1 MLDKQLIDKILTEA
15 LSTGGDFAEI
25 FVEKK
30 SSSNLFMIDGKVESS
45 ISGRDFGIG
54 IRIFK
59 GLFSVYGYTNDMNE
73 ESLLKATKK
82 IASSISGTKED
93 ITINLI
99 KQDIENINKIQI
111 YPQDIKKSEKI
122 ELMKIASHSAKDYD
136 KHISQVRV
144 SLGDVKQNILIA
156 NSEGLFTTD
165 ERVRGR
171 ISIESVATDGND
183 MQTGRVSPG
192 ASAGFEFFRNMDIEA
207 EAREASRIAKTMLF
221 ASYAPSGKFPVV
233 IDNRFG
239 GVIFHEACGHGLEA
253 SSVAKGNSIFA
264 GKMGQMIASP
274 LVSAVD
280 DGTLPNEWGSLTID
294 DEGHKTQ
301 RNLLIENGILKGYLV
316 DKLNGRRMGIKST
329 GSGRRESYKYAPTSR
344 MTNTFILN
352 GKSSFD
358 EIIKNTEY
366 GIYAKNMGGGSVNPA
381 TGDFNFAV
389 MEGYIIRNGKICEP
403 VRGATLIGNG
413 GEVLK
418 KIDMVGNNLGFGQGM
433 CGSSS
438 GSIPTN
444 VGEPTIRVSEITVGA
459 VSYTHLTLPTTSRV

>member
-156 NSEGLFTTD
+156 NSEGLFTAD

-253 SSVAKGNSIFA
+253 SSVAKENSIFA

-316 DKLNGRRMGIKST
+316 DKLNGRRMDMKST

-389 MEGYIIRNGKICEP
+389 MEGYIIRNGEICEP

-444 VGEPTIRVSEITVGA
+444 VGEPTIRVSEITVGG
-459 VSYTHLTLPTTSRV
+459 RK

>member
-316 DKLNGRRMGIKST
+316 DKLNGRRMDMKST

-389 MEGYIIRNGKICEP
+389 MEGYIIKNGEICEP

-444 VGEPTIRVSEITVGA
+444 VGEPTIRVSEITVGG
-459 VSYTHLTLPTTSRV
+459 RK

>member
-156 NSEGLFTTD
+156 NSEGLFTAD

-316 DKLNGRRMGIKST
+316 DKLNGRRMDMKST

-389 MEGYIIRNGKICEP
+389 MEGYIIRNGEICEP

-444 VGEPTIRVSEITVGA
+444 VGQSTIRVSEITVGG
-459 VSYTHLTLPTTSRV
+459 RK

>member
-165 ERVRGR
+165 ERVKGR

-280 DGTLPNEWGSLTID
+280 DGALPNEWGSLTID

-389 MEGYIIRNGKICEP
+389 MEGYIIRNGEICEP

-444 VGEPTIRVSEITVGA
+444 VGEPTIRVSEITVGG
-459 VSYTHLTLPTTSRV
+459 RK

>member
-99 KQDIENINKIQI
+99 KQDIENINKTQI

-183 MQTGRVSPG
+183 MQTGRISPG

-301 RNLLIENGILKGYLV
+301 RNILIENGILKGYLV

-389 MEGYIIRNGKICEP
+389 MEGYIIRNGEICEP

-444 VGEPTIRVSEITVGA
+444 VGEPTIRVSEITVGG
-459 VSYTHLTLPTTSRV
+459 RK

>member
-233 IDNRFG
+233 IDNKFG

-329 GSGRRESYKYAPTSR
+329 GSGRRESYKYSPTSR

-352 GKSSFD
+352 GKSSFE

-389 MEGYIIRNGKICEP
+389 MEGYIIRNGEICEP

-444 VGEPTIRVSEITVGA
+444 VGEPTIRVSEITVGG
-459 VSYTHLTLPTTSRV
+459 RK

>member
-171 ISIESVATDGND
+171 ISIESVASDGND

-389 MEGYIIRNGKICEP
+389 MEGYIIKNGEICEP

-444 VGEPTIRVSEITVGA
+444 VGEPTIRVSEITVGG
-459 VSYTHLTLPTTSRV
+459 RK

>member
-136 KHISQVRV
+136 KQISQVRV

-156 NSEGLFTTD
+156 NSEGLFITD

-389 MEGYIIRNGKICEP
+389 MEGYIIRNGEICEP

-444 VGEPTIRVSEITVGA
+444 VGEPTIRVSEITVGG
-459 VSYTHLTLPTTSRV
+459 RK